1 MIFNLKYRSALSA
14 LMVSGTLLVAGT
26 AGVHAQNQNAA
37 QTQNDGAQNSG
48 VATEKAPVEAVLPEL
63 IQKALAGDNDALAAL
78 QAYLRGTDAKS
89 PEAVT
94 RRTTALIAQIGR
106 EKKDASTESLLS
118 VIDQIASNAINL
130 VSGSQI
136 VRIGVDVDFV
146 PTRALLAWDF
156 GPADG
161 PIAPG
166 FERILPNDERI
177 GGADLD
183 GLRRPADN
191 ELLNDGIAGVER
203 IEASVPDGEY
213 RIILMTQ
220 NLGDSKLM
228 GNPFGSQIVVNGSA
242 LTVNQPSPDD
252 WVRDAVFSNRGL
264 QSAAGQTAQ
273 GPDANGFVSGDLG
286 AFDPSLFQR
295 QQGGAIIIQAVARG
309 GKLIIELQG
318 FQNARSYVTG
328 LMVEP
333 AAETSDLIL
342 SREAI
347 DALAPPELRLALEE
361 NILAAA
367 ADVLAD
373 IDPAQGDPELVEL
386 PEPILDPEELASTAS

>member
-1 MIFNLKYRSALSA
+1 MFQLKYRNALSV
-14 LMVSGTLLVAGT
+14 LMVSGALLAAGPM
-26 AGVHAQNQNAA
+26 GVQAQS
-37 QTQNDGAQNSG
+37 QNDGTAPNGPPNSG
-48 VATEKAPVEAVLPEL
+48 EEATPAQAVPTEL
-63 IQKALAGDNDALAAL
+63 IERALAGDNDALSAL
-78 QAYLRGTDAKS
+78 LAYVRGTDTKS
-89 PEAVT
+89 PEAIT
-94 RRTTALIAQIGR
+94 QRTTALIAQIGR
-106 EKKDASTESLLS
+106 EKKDASTESLLG
-118 VIDQIASNAINL
+118 VIDRIASNAINL

-136 VRIGVDVDFV
+136 VRLGVDADFV

-161 PIAPG
+161 AIAPG

-177 GGADLD
+177 GGAEMD
-183 GLRRPADN
+183 GLRRPADS

-203 IEASVPDGEY
+203 IEANVPDGEY

-220 NLGDSKLM
+220 NLGDNKLM
-228 GNPFGSQIVVNGSA
+228 GNPFGSQIVVNGAA
-242 LTVNQPSPDD
+242 LSINQPSPED
-252 WVRDAVFSNRGL
+252 WVGDAVFSNRGL
-264 QSAAGQTAQ
+264 QNTAGQTAQ
-273 GPDANGFVSGDLG
+273 GLGANGFITGDLG
-286 AFDPSLFQR
+286 NFDPGLLQR

-318 FQNARSYVTG
+318 FQNARSYLTG

-333 AAETSDLIL
+333 VAETSDLIL
-342 SREAI
+342 SREAVE
-347 DALAPPELRLALEE
+347 ALAPPELRLALEE

>member
-1 MIFNLKYRSALSA
+1 MTFHLKYRRAVGVFAISGAL
-14 LMVSGTLLVAGT
+14 LTAGT
-26 AGVHAQNQNAA
+26 VGVYAQSQTDG
-37 QTQNDGAQNSG
+37 TQNDEALTQ
-48 VATEKAPVEAVLPEL
+48 TAPADVVSPEL
-63 IQKALAGDNDALAAL
+63 IEKALAGDDAAIGAL
-78 QAYLRGTDAKS
+78 QAYLRGTDGKS

-94 RRTTALIAQIGR
+94 QRATALIAQIGR
-106 EKKDASTESLLS
+106 EKGDASTESLLS
-118 VIDQIASNAINL
+118 VIDQVASNAINL

-136 VRIGVDVDFV
+136 VRIGVDTDFV
-146 PTRALLAWDF
+146 PARALIAWDF

-166 FERILPNDERI
+166 FERILPNDGRI
-177 GGADLD
+177 GGADMD

-191 ELLNDGIAGVER
+191 GLLNDGIAGVER
-203 IEASVPDGEY
+203 IEVDMPDGEY

-220 NLGDSKLM
+220 NLGDNNLM
-228 GNPFGSQIVVNGSA
+228 RNPFGSQISVNGTA
-242 LTVNQPSPDD
+242 LSVNQPSPDD

-264 QSAAGQTAQ
+264 QNTAGQTAQ
-273 GPDANGFVSGDLG
+273 APGAGGFLSGDLG
-286 AFDPSLFQR
+286 AFDPGLFQR

-309 GKLIIELQG
+309 GKLIIELSG
-318 FQNARSYVTG
+318 FENARSYLTG

-342 SREAI
+342 SREAQES
-347 DALAPPELRLALEE
+347 LVPPELRLALEE

>member
-1 MIFNLKYRSALSA
+1 
-14 LMVSGTLLVAGT
+14 
-26 AGVHAQNQNAA
+26 
-37 QTQNDGAQNSG
+37 
-48 VATEKAPVEAVLPEL
+48 
-63 IQKALAGDNDALAAL
+63 ALAGDNDAIGAL

-89 PEAVT
+89 PEAIT
-94 RRTTALIAQIGR
+94 QRATALISQIGR

-118 VIDQIASNAINL
+118 VIDQIASNAISL

-136 VRIGVDVDFV
+136 VRIGVDTDFV
-146 PTRALLAWDF
+146 PTRALVAWDF
-156 GPADG
+156 GPPDG

-166 FERILPNDERI
+166 FERILPNDGRI
-177 GGADLD
+177 GGADMD

-203 IEASVPDGEY
+203 IEVDMPDGEY

-220 NLGDSKLM
+220 NLGDNKLM
-228 GNPFGSQIVVNGSA
+228 RNPFGSQIVVNGSA
-242 LTVNQPSPDD
+242 LSVNQPSPDA

-264 QSAAGQTAQ
+264 QNTAGQTAQ
-273 GPDANGFVSGDLG
+273 APGASGFLSGDLG
-286 AFDPSLFQR
+286 EFDPGLFQR
-295 QQGGAIIIQAVARG
+295 QQGGAIIIQAVARD
-309 GKLIIELQG
+309 GKLIIELSG
-318 FQNARSYVTG
+318 FQNARSYLTG

-342 SREAI
+342 SREAVE
-347 DALAPPELRLALEE
+347 ALAPPELRLALEE

>member
-1 MIFNLKYRSALSA
+1 MA
-14 LMVSGTLLVAGT
+14 AGT
-26 AGVHAQNQNAA
+26 TGVYAQSQNNAPAA
-37 QTQNDGAQNSG
+37 SEPQNNEAETTPAQ
-48 VATEKAPVEAVLPEL
+48 AVPPEL
-63 IQKALAGDNDALAAL
+63 IERALAGDNDALTSL

-89 PEAVT
+89 PEAIT

-106 EKKDASTESLLS
+106 EKRDASTESLLG
-118 VIDQIASNAINL
+118 VIDRIASNAINL

-136 VRIGVDVDFV
+136 VRLGIDADFV

-161 PIAPG
+161 SIAPG

-177 GGADLD
+177 GGAAMD
-183 GLRRPADN
+183 GLRRPADS
-191 ELLNDGIAGVER
+191 EFLNDGIAGVER
-203 IEASVPDGEY
+203 IEANVPDGEY

-242 LTVNQPSPDD
+242 LSINQPSPED
-252 WVRDAVFSNRGL
+252 WVGDAVFSNRGL
-264 QSAAGQTAQ
+264 QNTAGQTAQ
-273 GPDANGFVSGDLG
+273 GLGANGFISGDLG
-286 AFDPSLFQR
+286 NFDPALLQR

-318 FQNARSYVTG
+318 FQNARSYLTG

-333 AAETSDLIL
+333 VAETSDLIL
-342 SREAI
+342 SREAVE
-347 DALAPPELRLALEE
+347 ALAPPELRLALEE

>member
-1 MIFNLKYRSALSA
+1 MTFHLKYRRAVGVFAISGALFT
-14 LMVSGTLLVAGT
+14 VGTV
-26 AGVHAQNQNAA
+26 GVHAQS
-37 QTQNDGAQNSG
+37 QTGGAQDNQ
-48 VATEKAPVEAVLPEL
+48 APTQTAPASVVSPEL
-63 IQKALAGDNDALAAL
+63 IEKALAGDSAAIGAL
-78 QAYLRGTDAKS
+78 QAYLRGTDGKS
-89 PEAVT
+89 PEAIT
-94 RRTTALIAQIGR
+94 RRATALIAQIGR
-106 EKKDASTESLLS
+106 EKGDASTESLLS
-118 VIDQIASNAINL
+118 VIDQVASNAINI

-136 VRIGVDVDFV
+136 VRIGVDTDFV
-146 PTRALLAWDF
+146 PARALVAWDF

-177 GGADLD
+177 GGAEMD

-191 ELLNDGIAGVER
+191 GLLNDGIAGVER
-203 IEASVPDGEY
+203 IEVDMPDGEY

-220 NLGDSKLM
+220 NLGDNNLM
-228 GNPFGSQIVVNGSA
+228 RNPFGSQISVNGAA
-242 LTVNQPSPDD
+242 LSVNQPSPDD

-264 QSAAGQTAQ
+264 QNTAGQTAQ
-273 GPDANGFVSGDLG
+273 APGTGGFLSGDLG
-286 AFDPSLFQR
+286 AFDPGLFQR

-309 GKLIIELQG
+309 GKLIIELSG
-318 FQNARSYVTG
+318 FENARSYLTG

-333 AAETSDLIL
+333 VAETSDLIL
-342 SREAI
+342 SREAQES
-347 DALAPPELRLALEE
+347 LVPPELRLALEE

>member
-1 MIFNLKYRSALSA
+1 MLSGALLA
-14 LMVSGTLLVAGT
+14 TGT
-26 AGVHAQNQNAA
+26 AGVYAQA
-37 QTQNDGAQNSG
+37 QTN
-48 VATEKAPVEAVLPEL
+48 EAPDNGPAASAAAADVVPTDL
-63 IQKALAGDNDALAAL
+63 IEKALAGDNEALAAL
-78 QAYLRGTDAKS
+78 QAYLRGNGAKS

-94 RRTTALIAQIGR
+94 QRATALIAQIGR
-106 EKKDASTESLLS
+106 EKKDASTDSLLS
-118 VIDQIASNAINL
+118 VIDQIASSAINL

-136 VRIGVDVDFV
+136 VRIGVDTDFV

-156 GPADG
+156 GPPDG
-161 PIAPG
+161 AIAPG

-177 GGADLD
+177 GGANMD
-183 GLRRPADN
+183 GLRRPADS

-203 IEASVPDGEY
+203 IEANLPDGEY

-220 NLGDSKLM
+220 NLGDNKLM
-228 GNPFGSQIVVNGSA
+228 GNPFGSQIVVNGSS
-242 LTVNQPSPDD
+242 LNVNQPSPDD

-264 QSAAGQTAQ
+264 QNTAGQTAQ
-273 GPDANGFVSGDLG
+273 APGANGFVSGDLG
-286 AFDPSLFQR
+286 KFDPGLFQR

-309 GKLIIELQG
+309 GKLIIELRG
-318 FQNARSYVTG
+318 FQNARSYLTG
-328 LMVEP
+328 LLVEP
-333 AAETSDLIL
+333 ANETSDLLL
-342 SREAI
+342 SREAVE
-347 DALAPPELRLALEE
+347 ALAPPELRLALEE

>member
-1 MIFNLKYRSALSA
+1 MFHLKYRSAISA
-14 LMVSGTLLVAGT
+14 LMVSGVILAVGT
-26 AGVHAQNQNAA
+26 TGVYAQSTNATPA
-37 QTQNDGAQNSG
+37 ANGPQDN
-48 VATEKAPVEAVLPEL
+48 ATEATPSQAVPPEL
-63 IQKALAGDNDALAAL
+63 IERALAGDNDALALL
-78 QAYLRGTDAKS
+78 QAYLRGSDTKS

-94 RRTTALIAQIGR
+94 QRATALIEQIGR
-106 EKKDASTESLLS
+106 EKKDADTESLLG
-118 VIDQIASNAINL
+118 VIDRIASNAINL
-130 VSGSQI
+130 VAGSQI
-136 VRIGVDVDFV
+136 VRIGVDADFV

-161 PIAPG
+161 SIAPG

-177 GGADLD
+177 GGAELD

-203 IEASVPDGEY
+203 IEANVPDGEY

-220 NLGDSKLM
+220 NLGDSKLI
-228 GNPFGSQIVVNGSA
+228 GNPFGSRIVVNGSA

-264 QSAAGQTAQ
+264 QNTAGQTVQ
-273 GPDANGFVSGDLG
+273 GVGAAGFISGDLG
-286 AFDPSLFQR
+286 RFDPGLFQR

-318 FQNARSYVTG
+318 FQNARSYLTG

-342 SREAI
+342 SREAAE
-347 DALAPPELRLALEE
+347 ALAPPELRLALEE
-361 NILAAA
+361 DILAAA

-373 IDPAQGDPELVEL
+373 LDPAQGDPELVEL

>member
-1 MIFNLKYRSALSA
+1 MIHLRYRNTLSA
-14 LMVSGTLLVAGT
+14 LMVSGALLVAGT
-26 AGVHAQNQNAA
+26 TGVQA
-37 QTQNDGAQNSG
+37 QTQNDGATPNGSSNNG
-48 VATEKAPVEAVLPEL
+48 AEATPAQAVPTEL
-63 IQKALAGDNDALAAL
+63 IERALAGDNDALSAL
-78 QAYLRGTDAKS
+78 QAYVNGTDAKS
-89 PEAVT
+89 PEAIT
-94 RRTTALIAQIGR
+94 QRTTALIAQIGR
-106 EKKDASTESLLS
+106 EKRDASTESLLG
-118 VIDQIASNAINL
+118 VIDRIASNAINL

-136 VRIGVDVDFV
+136 VRLGVDADFV

-161 PIAPG
+161 AIAPG

-177 GGADLD
+177 GGAEMD
-183 GLRRPADN
+183 GLRRPADS

-203 IEASVPDGEY
+203 IEANVPDGEY

-220 NLGDSKLM
+220 NLGDNKLM
-228 GNPFGSQIVVNGSA
+228 GNPFGSQIVVNGAA
-242 LTVNQPSPDD
+242 LSINQPSPED
-252 WVRDAVFSNRGL
+252 WVGDAVFSNRGL
-264 QSAAGQTAQ
+264 QNTAGQTAQ
-273 GPDANGFVSGDLG
+273 GLGANGFITGDIG
-286 AFDPSLFQR
+286 NIDPGLLQR

-318 FQNARSYVTG
+318 FQNARSYLTG

-333 AAETSDLIL
+333 VAETSDLIL
-342 SREAI
+342 SREAVE
-347 DALAPPELRLALEE
+347 ALAPPELRLALEE

-386 PEPILDPEELASTAS
+386 PEPILDPEELASTSS